1 MKNQVQFS
9 AFTFKSNSV
18 RVITDNNQEPWFCA
32 NDVCDILG
40 YSNPRDAILKHC
52 KAGGSS
58 ETRHP
63 YQKCSARNDIH
74 QRTESLPPNHQ
85 IS

>member
-18 RVITDNNQEPWFCA
+18 RVITDNNREPWFCT

-40 YSNPRDAILKHC
+40 YSNPRDAISKHC
-52 KAGGSS
+52 KENKKQHSS
-58 ETRHP
+58 M
-63 YQKCSARNDIH
+63 N
-74 QRTESLPPNHQ
+74 Q
-85 IS
+85 IFTV